1 MPDDIVDDDLRIAIR
16 VLIAEHDPDLYQSEG
31 DAWIRYRP
39 PEYDAELMVDC
50 LTDAIVRLVEA
61 RRG

>member
-16 VLIAEHDPDLYQSEG
+16 MLIAKHDPDLYQSEG
-31 DAWIRYRP
+31 DAWIYRYSP
-39 PEYDAELMVDC
+39 DDAELMVDC

>member
-1 MPDDIVDDDLRIAIR
+1 MADDLRTAVR
-16 VLIAEHDPDLYQSEG
+16 ALIAAHDPDKYEIEG
-31 DAWIRYRP
+31 HAWIYRYSP
-39 PEYDAELMVDC
+39 DGVELMVDR

>member
-1 MPDDIVDDDLRIAIR
+1 MADDLRTAIR
-16 VLIAEHDPDLYQSEG
+16 ALIAEHDPDKYESEG
-31 DAWIRYRP
+31 DAWIYRYSP
-39 PEYDAELMVDC
+39 DDAELMVDR